1 VSLNSLL
8 QSDMWAA
15 NDAVTAHLY
24 DHRVESPEVQQ
35 AYSALARPYI
45 EAFGSGVHE
54 HDPTRSRDHGPGPDE
69 WRTGIVKGPPMSV
82 VVPRVRPHRFEGTR
96 ATLALAEAPIARS
109 VGGKGGAQ
117 AKRTVKTNTARES

>member
-1 VSLNSLL
+1 
-8 QSDMWAA
+8 MWAA
-15 NDAVTAHLY
+15 DDAVTAHIY
-24 DHRVESPEVQQ
+24 DHLVESPEVQQ
-35 AYSALARPYI
+35 AYSALAI

-54 HDPTRSRDHGPGPDE
+54 HDPTRSRDHGPGADE

-96 ATLALAEAPIARS
+96 ATLALAEAQIARS
-109 VGGKGGAQ
+109 VGGKGGAH